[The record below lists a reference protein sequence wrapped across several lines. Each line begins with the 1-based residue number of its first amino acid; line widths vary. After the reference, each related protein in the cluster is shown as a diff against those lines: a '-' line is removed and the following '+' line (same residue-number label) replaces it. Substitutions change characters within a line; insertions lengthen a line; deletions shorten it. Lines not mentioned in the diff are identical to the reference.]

1 MKRILRFFVL
11 ISVLVLPLQ
20 GFADTATFDFSTD
33 DGLKTLG
40 IAKPDPKQGDESERT
55 GLYCGQCQYVVY
67 QWKYAYARM
76 EC

>member
-33 DGLKTLG
+33 EGLKPWELLNLT
-40 IAKPDPKQGDESERT
+40 Q
-55 GLYCGQCQYVVY
+55 
-67 QWKYAYARM
+67 ARRQI
-76 EC
+76 

>member
-33 DGLKTLG
+33 EGLKNLG
-40 IAKPDPKQGDESERT
+40 IAKPDETS
-55 GLYCGQCQYVVY
+55 LYCGQCQYVVY
-67 QWKYAYARM
+67 QWKCAYARM